1 VLGTLRR
8 DQVGEKVIVVYTK
21 TLRAEMVNWIITK
34 TIFLASQVINM
45 IRRFI
50 YKASEIRST
59 RPFLPSLK
67 IIFSTSCS
75 RSPSWLT
82 TTHRSPLSN
91 NMIFAVHSCVSTST
105 RRIASS
111 ALTSSTPSNV
121 RNPATIAVRFES
133 KIKCLCTSKANRSN
147 PPTPRDKCSSLGATS
162 GMNEGI
168 VCR

>member
-1 VLGTLRR
+1 
-8 DQVGEKVIVVYTK
+8 
-21 TLRAEMVNWIITK
+21 MVNWRLARAISPC
-34 TIFLASQVINM
+34 FLLTNM
-45 IRRFI
+45 IQGFI

-59 RPFLPSLK
+59 KPFLPSFK
-67 IIFSTSCS
+67 TIFSTSCS